1 MGGDFG
7 AKNRCIL
14 KLITLSLIIE
24 VQKTV
29 RQRGANDMKFFLEII
44 GYMIL
49 AVVGLLVLAFIIPRI
64 L

>member
-1 MGGDFG
+1 
-7 AKNRCIL
+7 
-14 KLITLSLIIE
+14 
-24 VQKTV
+24 
-29 RQRGANDMKFFLEII
+29 MKFFGEII